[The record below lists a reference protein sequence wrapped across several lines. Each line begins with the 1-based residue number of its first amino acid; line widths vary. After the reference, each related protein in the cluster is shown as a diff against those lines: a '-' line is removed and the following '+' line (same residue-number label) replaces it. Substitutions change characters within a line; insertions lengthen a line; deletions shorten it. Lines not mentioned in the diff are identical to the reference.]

1 MLELKTT
8 SKFRRDYKAM
18 KKRGM
23 DMSELETVI
32 DTLLAEKTLDE
43 KYRDHD
49 LHGQYEGYRECHIQ
63 SDWLLIYIID
73 KGQAVL
79 VATRT
84 GSHSDSF

>member
-1 MLELKTT
+1 MLELRTT
-8 SKFRRDYKAM
+8 SKFRRDYKTM
-18 KKRGM
+18 KKRGL

-32 DTLLAEKTLDE
+32 DTLLAEKPLDE

-63 SDWLLIYIID
+63 PDWLLIYIID

-79 VATRT
+79 VATHT
-84 GSHSDSF
+84 GSHSDLF

>member
-32 DTLLAEKTLDE
+32 DTLLAEKNLDE

-63 SDWLLIYIID
+63 PDWLLIYIID

-84 GSHSDSF
+84 GSHSDLF

>member
-49 LHGQYEGYRECHIQ
+49 LPGQYKGYRECHIQ

-84 GSHSDSF
+84 GSHSDLF

>member
-32 DTLLAEKTLDE
+32 DTLLAEKNLDE

-84 GSHSDSF
+84 GSHSDLF

>member
-18 KKRGM
+18 KKRGL

-32 DTLLAEKTLDE
+32 DMLLAEKALDE

-49 LHGQYEGYRECHIQ
+49 LHGLYEGYRECHIQ
-63 SDWLLIYIID
+63 PDWLLIYIID

-84 GSHSDSF
+84 GSHSDLF

>member
-1 MLELKTT
+1 
-8 SKFRRDYKAM
+8 M
-18 KKRGM
+18 KKRGL

-32 DTLLAEKTLDE
+32 DTLLAEKPLDE

-63 SDWLLIYIID
+63 PDWLLIYIID

-84 GSHSDSF
+84 GSHSDLF

>member
-18 KKRGM
+18 KKRGL

-32 DTLLAEKTLDE
+32 DMLLAEKALDE

-49 LHGQYEGYRECHIQ
+49 LHGLYEGYRECHIQ
-63 SDWLLIYIID
+63 PDWLLIYEID
-73 KGQAVL
+73 GNDL
-79 VATRT
+79 YLDRT
-84 GSHSDSF
+84 GTHSDLFKA